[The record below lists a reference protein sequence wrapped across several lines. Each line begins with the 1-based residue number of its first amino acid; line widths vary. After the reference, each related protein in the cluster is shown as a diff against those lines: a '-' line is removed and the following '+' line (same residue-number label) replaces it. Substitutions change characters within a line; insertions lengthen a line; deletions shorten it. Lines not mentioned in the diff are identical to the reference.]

1 MVPVGT
7 ADTPSPDSSS
17 ALTPG
22 SPGPGAEDT
31 PAERPDAPTREKA
44 TPEEPV
50 PNGPGNADPTAE
62 TASSTEDGSEQGL
75 RSHRWWVVPTANGLV
90 LLLLL
95 GAVVFWV
102 LSDSGWHRPLRT
114 APEKQR
120 PAPAS
125 HAPTDALPTGSSWP
139 ALPPQA
145 VGDGADPQ
153 RANCDMEVSTLA
165 HRDLVLS
172 SGKVLGRIELRHS
185 RKCNASW
192 ARFTPS
198 DGFIAPK
205 TMLVSVRTRRPQ
217 EGIRSPAS
225 VAFGARPVTD
235 AMLMTD
241 KGCVTAS
248 VTLTDNTSLL
258 AQATTD
264 CLEPD
269 S

>member
-17 ALTPG
+17 ALVPG
-22 SPGPGAEDT
+22 SPGPEAEDA
-31 PAERPDAPTREKA
+31 PATRPDD
-44 TPEEPV
+44 
-50 PNGPGNADPTAE
+50 PGDTDLTTEA
-62 TASSTEDGSEQGL
+62 ASSTGDGSEQDL
-75 RSHRWWVVPTANGLV
+75 RSQRWWVVPLANALV

-102 LSDSGWHRPLRT
+102 LSDGGWHRPLRT
-114 APEKQR
+114 APEKQH

-139 ALPPQA
+139 DMPPQA

-153 RANCDMEVSTLA
+153 RANCDVEVSTLA
-165 HRDLVLS
+165 HRDLALPT
-172 SGKVLGRIELRHS
+172 GKVLGRIELRHS
-185 RKCNASW
+185 RKCNTSW
-192 ARFTPS
+192 ARFTPAS
-198 DGFIAPK
+198 GFAAPR
-205 TMLVSVRTRRPQ
+205 TMLVSVRTRRLQ
-217 EGIRSPAS
+217 EGTRSPAS
-225 VAFGARPVTD
+225 VAFGAGPVTD
-235 AMLMTD
+235 VMLMAG

-248 VTLTDNTSLL
+248 VSLTENTSLL